1 MPIIVENTRFADAR
15 IFYPVVH
22 EDDRGFFKET
32 YSREKYRSLGLLDD
46 FVQDSVS
53 FSGINVIR
61 GLHCDP
67 EMSKF
72 VQCLRGRIFDVI
84 VDMRKTSPT
93 FGKWQGFLLS
103 EFNHRQLYVPK
114 GFAHGFLSL
123 SDDVVFSY
131 KHGAFHDATREFAL
145 RWDDPTV
152 SVAWPLIG
160 QPRISA
166 KDRNAATF
174 EELRATI

>member
-1 MPIIVENTRFADAR
+1 MPILSESTRFADAKL
-15 IFYPVVH
+15 FYPEVH

-32 YSREKYRSLGLLDD
+32 YSTEKYNALGLEDN

-53 FSGINVIR
+53 FSGFNVIR

-93 FGKWQGFLLS
+93 FGEWQGFLLS

-123 SDDVVFSY
+123 ADDVVFSY
-131 KHGAFHDATREFAL
+131 KHGALHNAGREFAL
-145 RWDDPTV
+145 LWNDPTV
-152 SVAWPLIG
+152 AVKWPLVG
-160 QPRISA
+160 EPRISA
-166 KDRNAATF
+166 KDRCANTF
-174 EELRATI
+174 EELRTRL